1 MNGINWRWTK
11 MKRTTI
17 CFIIY
22 LLFGMW
28 GHAFAMEVIP
38 EMRECM
44 RSHGSQKEYK
54 SVIQKYADPAI
65 VNQAMGLL
73 IIKEPYITNAD
84 REGQK
89 ICYTVEGVT
98 VETATEIPRDIVQT
112 YKACWENRRIV
123 SFTPLGAK
131 KGIAVADIIPE
142 MKECMQA
149 HTSQK
154 KYRAVISR
162 YANSDIIRKAMG
174 LLIIRDPY
182 VIKTEKV
189 DNKIYYTVEGI
200 TISTSSEMPA
210 DIVQVYRVGW
220 QNGRI
225 ISLEIFGPKK

>member
-1 MNGINWRWTK
+1 

-22 LLFGMW
+22 FIFGMW
-28 GHAFAMEVIP
+28 GHVFAMEVIP

-44 RSHGSQKEYK
+44 RSHGSQKEYRA
-54 SVIQKYADPAI
+54 VIQKYADPII
-65 VNQAMGLL
+65 VNKAMGLL
-73 IIKEPYITNAD
+73 IIKEPYITKAD

-98 VETATEIPRDIVQT
+98 VETSTEIPSDIVQT
-112 YKACWENRRIV
+112 YRVCWENRRIV
-123 SFTPLGAK
+123 SFSPEGAK
-131 KGIAVADIIPE
+131 KGIPAADIIPE

-154 KYRAVISR
+154 KYMAVISK
-162 YANSDIIRKAMG
+162 YANSEIIRKAMG
-174 LLIIRDPY
+174 LLIIREPY
-182 VIKTEKV
+182 VIKIDRV
-189 DNKIYYTVEGI
+189 DNKIYYTVEGV
-200 TISTSSEMPA
+200 TIPTSSEMPA